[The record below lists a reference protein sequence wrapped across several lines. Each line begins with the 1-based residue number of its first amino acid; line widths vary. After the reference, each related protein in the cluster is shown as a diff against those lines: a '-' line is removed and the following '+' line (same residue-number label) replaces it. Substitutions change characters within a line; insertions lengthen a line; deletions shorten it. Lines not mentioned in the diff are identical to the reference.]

1 MHPPPPPPKPPLP
14 PPPPPPHVR
23 PASRPAPTIAKHEA
37 AFAKFEKKLEGAGDE
52 TLRLSDLPLPPK
64 HGSVSGASRAD
75 PVDDRKKAVKKALLR
90 WHPDKFDLS
99 KFHPEDRDAVKDA
112 VADVTRRIVKER
124 KFLTTS

>member
-1 MHPPPPPPKPPLP
+1 MKFKRGVKTISSLP
-14 PPPPPPHVR
+14 PQPREVHVAASASSR

-75 PVDDRKKAVKKALLR
+75 PVDDRKKAVKKALQTYSFKLQM
-90 WHPDKFDLS
+90 
-99 KFHPEDRDAVKDA
+99 
-112 VADVTRRIVKER
+112 KEKLLGR
-124 KFLTTS
+124 VVE